1 MTSPDP
7 LLKRTFFDLP
17 TDHDVDAADI
27 EFLRGLG
34 MHSELTWGLLLE
46 ADRVLILSEAGMGK
60 THECKEQQHRL
71 FEEGQPAFFLELA
84 SLVNAPLESQFDPEE
99 RRRFESWKAAQTERA
114 YFFLDSIDELKITS
128 TSFEVT
134 LRQVATAL
142 ADHLDRACIV
152 ITTRP
157 GPDDR
162 ELVRRLLPVPMRSRP
177 IDPEK
182 EFADAAMREAI
193 PKEGL
198 EAANP
203 RWRFVALA
211 PLDEAQMQALASA
224 QGVSDSPAMIAAIE
238 AEHAEAFAKRP
249 LDFIELCGGWKAHG
263 RIPGHRDQIE
273 ASITSKLQA
282 RTDRK
287 ERAEISPA
295 DARDGAECFALAAL
309 LMRKFTLWHGHDAD
323 RGRGDGALDPRNLLP
338 DWSDLKSRTL
348 LERGLFGFATYGRVR
363 FHNRSVIEYLAAR
376 RLLRLRERGLSLRTL
391 HRLLFATS
399 PEGVELIRP
408 SMEAVA
414 AWLAAD
420 LEPIRAQILRRDPS
434 VLLRFADPGALSPAM
449 RAKALTCYVEM
460 YGSGGWRGLHVPALQ
475 ARRLATL
482 DLAKTIQQLWRA
494 GIENQ
499 EVRETLLDLIEA
511 GRLVDCAGIAYEAAV
526 DHTRDARERLS
537 GLQALAAI
545 KDVRLPS
552 LIDRMAARDPQWTG
566 ELAAAAVAQLF
577 PLNMSVAQLLGILPG
592 VTFERHSVG
601 GVPRYLPDAINR
613 SQLRPGELD
622 VLRQGLTGL
631 IGGKARWSEREYRI
645 RSEREKLANA
655 LLRVCELQIQ
665 DRVAHESLAESC
677 ALVLQLS
684 RNDDDYDE
692 GSKPLRAL
700 LAKASV
706 SLRRAV
712 FWAQYR
718 LITAL
723 VPGVQADAR
732 LDRVIWPPGMALSAE
747 QDQTWMRQD
756 LGEVDRSMP
765 ERRMALECLINFS
778 QGSNTDRLVTL
789 KALRPLVQD
798 ASELASRLEE
808 FVAAF
813 ENPPP
818 VPKWQIEHEQRREE
832 GRRKE
837 LKARASWILFW
848 REVSDDTSSRFDT
861 ERAANTAANLAEVM
875 SRVKDPDDRYSGWN
889 RGFLERSFGKE
900 RVERLREIM
909 IRTWRTTRPTLPSE
923 RPEEERNWYYSSW
936 RVGLVGLYAE
946 AEDSQWARKLTPAD
960 AELAMRY
967 ALTSINGLPSWI
979 DSLAQAHPEIVR
991 DMLGPELQAQLDA
1004 TGADA
1009 QHSSLLQ
1016 YVAHAGPG
1024 VISLLIELLRK
1035 WLARVLSTDA
1045 AAMHAI
1051 NKFEGSVNLLLA
1063 HGTAEDIASLR
1074 AAALEQVKADTSQ
1087 EAVLFWLPLL
1097 MRLAPVD
1104 AVEQMELLAAKVEP
1118 AASSVVTQWISALA
1132 GHNARGGAIT
1142 DALLSNA
1149 DLLLRLAFLAYKHVR
1164 IKDDRPR
1171 DGVRTSDAR
1180 DDAEFARGQL
1190 SSALLKAKG
1199 TDAWQAKL
1207 AFAKDP
1213 LAAHFK
1219 DRILTLAKQGLAEEF
1234 DSPTYD
1240 LADVENLARTHD
1252 VAPVTRGD
1260 MAALLIDRLDE
1271 LADVLQQDGS
1281 PRELWSQI
1289 TIERLLRRAA
1299 GKELESLAKGAYSV
1313 SHEEVTAEEKE
1324 TDLRLRSSGHDL
1336 EAVIELKVGENG
1348 YSFKDLSETLS
1359 EQLVGR
1365 YMKPEARRVGCL
1377 LISISTSKTWEH
1389 PYDGHIMQIEEVID
1403 LLQKQA
1409 DGITRGL
1416 GYESLLI
1423 VRALDLRDPMPKR
1436 SARKKSA
1443 SKRGKHSSGD

>member
-1 MTSPDP
+1 MTPPDL
-7 LLKRTFFDLP
+7 LLKRTFFELP
-17 TDHDVDAADI
+17 MDHDVDAADI
-27 EFLRGLG
+27 EFLCGLG
-34 MHSELTWGLLLE
+34 MRSELTWDLLLE

-60 THECKEQQHRL
+60 THECKEQQRRL
-71 FEEGQPAFFLELA
+71 FEQGQPAFFLELA
-84 SLVNAPLESQFDPEE
+84 SLVNAPLESQLDPEE
-99 RRRFESWKAAQTERA
+99 RRRFESWKAAQTEQA

-134 LRQVATAL
+134 LRQVATVL
-142 ADHLDRACIV
+142 ADYLDRACIV
-152 ITTRP
+152 ITSRP

-162 ELVRRLLPVPMRSRP
+162 ELVRRLLPVPMQSRP

-182 EFADAAMREAI
+182 EFVDAAMREAT
-193 PKEGL
+193 PKEEP
-198 EAANP
+198 EAVDS

-224 QGVSDSPAMIAAIE
+224 QGVPDAPAMIAAIE

-263 RIPGHRDQIE
+263 CIRGHRDQIE
-273 ASITSKLQA
+273 SSITSKLQA

-295 DARDGAECFALAAL
+295 DARDGSECLALAAL

-323 RGRGDGALDPRNLLP
+323 RGRGDDALDPRNLLP

-391 HRLLFATS
+391 HRLLFAAS

-434 VLLRFADPGALSPAM
+434 VLLRFADPGELSAAM
-449 RAKALTCYVEM
+449 RAKALTRYVEM

-482 DLAKTIQQLWRA
+482 DLAQTIQQLWQA

-511 GRLVDCAGIAYEAAV
+511 GRLFDCGDIAYEVAV

-537 GLQALAAI
+537 GLHALAAI

-552 LIDRMAARDPQWTG
+552 LIDLMAARDPQWTG
-566 ELAAAAVAQLF
+566 ELAAAAVIQLF
-577 PLNMSVAQLLGILPG
+577 PLNMSVTQLLGILAW
-592 VTFERHSVG
+592 VTYERDSVG
-601 GVPRYLPDAINR
+601 GVPHYLPDAIKS
-613 SQLRPGELD
+613 SQLRPGELE

-655 LLRVCELQIQ
+655 LVRVCELQIQ
-665 DRVAHESLAESC
+665 DCVAHEPLAASC
-677 ALVLQLS
+677 ALGLQLS
-684 RNDDDYDE
+684 RNDDYYDE

-706 SLRRAV
+706 PLRRAV

-718 LITAL
+718 LIAAM
-723 VPGVQADAR
+723 VPGMQADAR
-732 LDRVIWPPGMALSAE
+732 LDRVMWPPGMALSAE
-747 QDQTWMRQD
+747 QDQKWMFQD
-756 LGEVDRSMP
+756 LGDVDRLMP
-765 ERRMALECLINFS
+765 ERRMALECLISFL
-778 QGSNTDRLVTL
+778 QDSNTDRLVAL
-789 KALRPLVQD
+789 KALWPLVQD
-798 ASELASRLEE
+798 APALAGRLEE

-818 VPKWQIEHEQRREE
+818 VPKWQIEHQQRREE

-837 LKARASWILFW
+837 LKARASWIQFW
-848 REVSDDTSSRFDT
+848 REVSDGTSGRYTD
-861 ERAANTAANLAEVM
+861 RAANTAVNLAEVM
-875 SRVKDPDDRYSGWN
+875 SRVKDPNYKYSGWN

-909 IRTWRTTRPTLPSE
+909 IRTWRTIRPTLPSE
-923 RPEEERNWYYSSW
+923 RPEEERNWYYSNW
-936 RVGLVGLYAE
+936 KVGLVGLHAE
-946 AEDSQWARKLTPAD
+946 AEDPQWARKLTPAD

-991 DMLGPELQAQLDA
+991 DMLGPELQSQLDA
-1004 TGADA
+1004 TDADA

-1024 VISLLIELLRK
+1024 VISLFIEPLRK

-1051 NKFEGSVNLLLA
+1051 NKFEGSVDLLLV
-1063 HGTAEDIASLR
+1063 HGTPEDVALLR
-1074 AAALEQVKADTSQ
+1074 AAALEQVKAETSQ
-1087 EAVLFWLPLL
+1087 EAMLFWLPLL
-1097 MRLAPVD
+1097 MRLAPVE

-1118 AASSVVTQWISALA
+1118 AASSVVTDWIASLA

-1142 DALLSNA
+1142 DALLSDA
-1149 DLLLRLAFLAYKHVR
+1149 DLLLRLTLLAYKHVR

-1171 DGVRTSDAR
+1171 DGVRTSNAR

-1190 SSALLKAKG
+1190 SSALFKAKG
-1199 TDAWQAKL
+1199 TSAWQAKL

-1219 DRILTLAKQGLAEEF
+1219 DRVLTLAKQGLAEEF
-1234 DSPTYD
+1234 DSPTYG

-1260 MAALLIDRLDE
+1260 MAAFLIDRLDE

-1289 TIERLLRRAA
+1289 TIERLLRRAV
-1299 GKELESLAKGAYSV
+1299 GKELANLAKGAYSV

-1348 YSFKDLSETLS
+1348 YSFKDLSKTLS
-1359 EQLVGR
+1359 DQLVGR

-1377 LISISTSKTWEH
+1377 LISVSKSKTWEH
-1389 PYDGHIMQIEEVID
+1389 PEDGRVMQIEEVID

-1416 GYESLLI
+1416 GYESLLM
-1423 VRALDLRDPMPKR
+1423 VRALDLRDPMPKPD
-1436 SARKKSA
+1436 RKKA
-1443 SKRGKHSSGD
+1443 TSKRGKRSTGA